1 MPVFPA
7 QRPGEY
13 PVMFLHILNDS
24 QQKAFLAL
32 AQQFIAADSQ
42 IAEEEQNLLE
52 LMHAEMNLEFD
63 AELPESDLA
72 GLLAA
77 FDTRQARVAALLE
90 LIATGHAD
98 SNFHPEESAF
108 IHQAATAWG
117 IPEAEVA
124 RMESW
129 IQRQQSLIAEA
140 ESFWLE
146 PAAA

>member
-1 MPVFPA
+1 
-7 QRPGEY
+7 
-13 PVMFLHILNDS
+13 MFLHILNDS

-32 AQQFIAADSQ
+32 AKQFIEADSE

-52 LMHAEMNLEFD
+52 LMQAEMNLEFET
-63 AELPESDLA
+63 ELPGGAPSELF
-72 GLLAA
+72 AA
-77 FDTRQARVAALLE
+77 FDTRQAQVAALLE

-98 SNFHPEESAF
+98 SHFDPAESAF
-108 IHQAATAWG
+108 IRQAAAAWG

-140 ESFWLE
+140 ESFWAE
-146 PAAA
+146 PAD